1 MRPAKRPHK
10 SLFSTVTLTL
20 SWMAAVGV
28 FHFGVHKAAPVM
40 AETSRAIPIN
50 DKQSALLG
58 VNLITKIWSSR
69 SRYSRMSWP
78 TGASAGNSKIPS
90 WSSPKPSSRPE
101 HNIPWLST
109 PRSLPTLI
117 MNGLP
122 PASAG
127 GSSAPTMAQGILIPA
142 RAFGAPQTICNSW
155 PVPAST
161 LQTRKRS
168 ASGCCSADR
177 ICAITIFVKAGATE
191 CCSSTSR
198 PAMVIAWPN
207 APLSSAGFTYWRS
220 QDSENCIALSLP
232 FCLSWKLR

>member
-1 MRPAKRPHK
+1 MVVAG
-10 SLFSTVTLTL
+10 
-20 SWMAAVGV
+20 AVHLGTQRV
-28 FHFGVHKAAPVM
+28 APVI
-40 AETSRAIPIN
+40 AETSRAMPI
-50 DKQSALLG
+50 KERQSALLG
-58 VNLITKIWSSR
+58 VNLMTNIWSSR
-69 SRYSRMSWP
+69 SRYFRISSP
-78 TGASAGNSKIPS
+78 IGASAGNSRMPS

-109 PRSLPTLI
+109 PRSFPTLI

-142 RAFGAPQTICNSW
+142 RALGAPQTICNSW

-177 ICAITIFVKAGATE
+177 IWAITILVKAGATE
-191 CCSSTSR
+191 CCSSTSS
-198 PAMVIAWPN
+198 PAIVMAWPK
-207 APLSSAGFTYWRS
+207 ASLSSDGFTYWRS
-220 QDSENCIALSLP
+220 QDSENCIAFYRSFL
-232 FCLSWKLR
+232 CRELR